1 MITLNYIKTFSGLSV
16 SPFLFSNLLYVNIIN
31 QKKLFHKLK
40 IFSFNYFLNTS
51 LFYLS
56 FTSFFDIM
64 YRIINL
70 KEGIFLISTSNLSV
84 QFGGRKLFDEVDIKF
99 TPGNCYGIIGP
110 NGAGKST
117 FLKILTGEAESTSG
131 EVIIDKNKRLS
142 FLKQDHFAYEDEEV
156 LNVVMMGHA
165 KLYDIMLQKN
175 ALYAKTEFTEEDGNL
190 AAELEGEFAE
200 LDGWEAETNAEKFLV
215 GLGIPAEMHHKLMKE
230 LTEPEKVKV
239 LLAQAIFGNPDILL
253 LDEPTNGLDLH
264 AVKWLEDFLMDLENT
279 TVLVVSHDRHFLN
292 KVCTHITDIDYG
304 KIKMFVGNYDFWYES
319 NQLMQELI
327 RNQNKKMEQKK
338 KELQDFIARFSA
350 NASKSKQ
357 ATSRKKQLEKLQFED
372 MQVSNRKYPYIEFKP
387 EREAGNN
394 MLRVENLT
402 KTVDGEKILDNISFT
417 VNTGDKVV
425 ILSKNDIA
433 KTTLFR
439 ILAGELEPDSG
450 KVEWGVTTSQSYF
463 PKDNSEYFENVD
475 LSLIDWL
482 RQFSEDQHEEYVR
495 GFLGRM
501 LFSGEEARKKAKVL
515 SGGEKVRCMLSK
527 MMLSNANVL
536 LLDNPTD
543 HLDLESITSLNKAL
557 ERFDGTILF
566 TTHDHEFIQT
576 IANKIIEITPKGILE
591 KEMEYD
597 DYLNDENVEARLKE
611 LYS

>member
-1 MITLNYIKTFSGLSV
+1 M
-16 SPFLFSNLLYVNIIN
+16 
-31 QKKLFHKLK
+31 
-40 IFSFNYFLNTS
+40 
-51 LFYLS
+51 
-56 FTSFFDIM
+56 
-64 YRIINL
+64 
-70 KEGIFLISTSNLSV
+70 ISTSNLSV

-99 TPGNCYGIIGP
+99 TQGNCYGIIGP

-142 FLKQDHFAYEDEEV
+142 FLKQDHFAYEDEQV
-156 LNVVMMGHA
+156 LNVVMMGHT
-165 KLYDIMLQKN
+165 KLYDIMMKKN
-175 ALYAKTEFTEEDGNL
+175 ELYSKTEFTEEDGEL

-200 LDGWEAETNAEKFLV
+200 LDGWEAETNAEKFLI
-215 GLGIPAEMHHKLMKE
+215 GLGIGAELHHKLMKE

-239 LLAQAIFGNPDILL
+239 LLAQSIFGNPDILL
-253 LDEPTNGLDLH
+253 LDEPTNGLDLK
-264 AVKWLEDFLMDLENT
+264 AVKWLEEFLMNLENT

-292 KVCTHITDIDYG
+292 KVCTHIADIDYG

-319 NQLMQELI
+319 NQLMQDLI
-327 RNQNKKMEQKK
+327 RNQNKKLEQKR

-394 MLRVENLT
+394 MLKVENLS
-402 KTVDGEKILDNISFT
+402 KTIDGEKILDNISFT

-425 ILSKNDIA
+425 ILSNNDIA
-433 KTTLFR
+433 KTTLFQ
-439 ILAGELEPDSG
+439 ILAGEMEPDSG
-450 KVEWGVTTSQSYF
+450 SYEWGMTTSQSYF

-475 LSLIDWL
+475 LSLIDWM
-482 RQFSEDQHEEYVR
+482 RQFSTDQHEEYVR

-501 LFSGEEARKKAKVL
+501 LFSGEEARKMAKVL

-527 MMLSNANVL
+527 MMLSGANVL

-543 HLDLESITSLNKAL
+543 HLDLESITSLNKSL
-557 ERFDGTILF
+557 IRFPGTVLF

-576 IANKIIEITPKGILE
+576 VANKIIEITPNGILE

-597 DYLNDENVEARLKE
+597 DYINDENVQQRLSE
-611 LYS
+611 LYGK

>member
-1 MITLNYIKTFSGLSV
+1 M
-16 SPFLFSNLLYVNIIN
+16 
-31 QKKLFHKLK
+31 
-40 IFSFNYFLNTS
+40 
-51 LFYLS
+51 
-56 FTSFFDIM
+56 
-64 YRIINL
+64 
-70 KEGIFLISTSNLSV
+70 ISTSNLSV

-142 FLKQDHFAYEDEEV
+142 FLKQDHFAYEDEQV
-156 LNVVMMGHA
+156 LNVVMMGHT
-165 KLYDIMLQKN
+165 KLYDIMMKKN
-175 ALYAKTEFTEEDGNL
+175 ELYSKTEFTEEDGEL

-200 LDGWEAETNAEKFLV
+200 LDGWEAETNAEKFLI
-215 GLGIPAEMHHKLMKE
+215 GLGIGAELHHKLMKE

-253 LDEPTNGLDLH
+253 LDEPTNGLDLK
-264 AVKWLEDFLMDLENT
+264 AVRWLEEFLMNLENT

-292 KVCTHITDIDYG
+292 KVCTHIADIDYG

-319 NQLMQELI
+319 NQLMQDLI
-327 RNQNKKMEQKK
+327 RNQNKKLEQKR

-394 MLRVENLT
+394 MLKVENLS
-402 KTVDGEKILDNISFT
+402 KTIDGEKILDNISFT

-425 ILSKNDIA
+425 ILSNNDIA
-433 KTTLFR
+433 KTTLFQ
-439 ILAGELEPDSG
+439 ILAGEMEPDSG
-450 KVEWGVTTSQSYF
+450 SYEWGMTTSQSYF

-475 LSLIDWL
+475 LSLIDWM
-482 RQFSEDQHEEYVR
+482 RQFSTDQHEEYVR

-501 LFSGEEARKKAKVL
+501 LFSGEEARKMAKVL

-527 MMLSNANVL
+527 MMLSGANVL

-543 HLDLESITSLNKAL
+543 HLDLESITSLNKSL
-557 ERFDGTILF
+557 IRFPGTVLF

-576 IANKIIEITPKGILE
+576 VANKIIEITPNEILE

-597 DYLNDENVEARLKE
+597 DYINDENVQQRLSE
-611 LYS
+611 LYGK

>member
-1 MITLNYIKTFSGLSV
+1 M
-16 SPFLFSNLLYVNIIN
+16 
-31 QKKLFHKLK
+31 
-40 IFSFNYFLNTS
+40 
-51 LFYLS
+51 
-56 FTSFFDIM
+56 
-64 YRIINL
+64 
-70 KEGIFLISTSNLSV
+70 ISTSNLSV
-84 QFGGRKLFDEVDIKF
+84 QFGSRKLFDEVNIKF
-99 TPGNCYGIIGP
+99 TEGNCYGIIGP

-117 FLKILTGEAESTSG
+117 FLKVLTGEMESTSG
-131 EVIIDKNKRLS
+131 EVIIDKGKRLS

-165 KLYDIMLQKN
+165 RLYDIMKQKE
-175 ALYAKTEFTEEDGNL
+175 ALYSKEEFTEEDGNL

-200 LDGWEAETNAEKFLV
+200 LDGWDAETNAEKFLI
-215 GLGIPAEMHHKLMKE
+215 GLGINAELHHKLMKE

-292 KVCTHITDIDYG
+292 KVCTHIADIDYG

-327 RNQNKKMEQKK
+327 RNQNKKLEQKK

-372 MQVSNRKYPYIEFKP
+372 MQISNRKYPYIEFKP

-394 MLRVENLT
+394 MLKVENLS
-402 KTVDGEKILDNISFT
+402 KTVDGEKVIDNISFT
-417 VNTGDKVV
+417 INTGDKVV
-425 ILSKNDIA
+425 ILSNNDIA
-433 KTTLFR
+433 KTTLFQL
-439 ILAGELEPDSG
+439 LAGEIEPDEG
-450 KVEWGVTTSQSYF
+450 KIEWGITTSQSYF
-463 PKDNSEYFENVD
+463 PKDNSKYFEGVD

-482 RQFSEDQHEEYVR
+482 RQFSSDQHEEYVR

-501 LFSGEEARKKAKVL
+501 LFSGEEATKKAKVL

-543 HLDLESITSLNKAL
+543 HLDLESITSLNKSL
-557 ERFDGTILF
+557 ERFPGTILF

-597 DYLNDENVEARLKE
+597 DYLNDENVQKKLEEMYK
-611 LYS
+611 